1 MTRLKLFGRKWIRP
15 PGSQTTEA
23 SGRRNGQV
31 FQIIVNTAARTKS
44 DTALVLTGGGARAA
58 YQVGVLR
65 ALAHIL
71 PHGAPNPFPIVCGT
85 SAGAINAAAIAAGAT
100 DFHRAA
106 RRMQLVWRN
115 FRANQV
121 YRTDPIGIAATGAR
135 WLFEPVLRRFGMSKP
150 VSLLDNSPLRELLK
164 ARLDLH
170 EVGDVISAGILRAL
184 AITASSYDSGESI
197 TFYQG
202 NDLLSGWRRARRVGV
217 RVEIDVEHLLAS
229 SALPFIFPPTRIHRE
244 YFGDGSMRQMAPV
257 SPALHLGAQRLFVIS
272 VEREI
277 TEEPERVKVDAYP
290 SLAQIAGHALN
301 SIFLD
306 GLEADIERV
315 ERINRT
321 LRLIPPD
328 SRDPDVF
335 QLREIDVM
343 VMHPSQDLGA
353 LAAQY
358 ARTLPLAVRILLGA
372 IGGMRRDGGTLVSYL
387 LFEQDYCRALID
399 LGYKDAMMRREE
411 VERFLGPQKPGT
423 S

>member
-1 MTRLKLFGRKWIRP
+1 MNST
-15 PGSQTTEA
+15 
-23 SGRRNGQV
+23 
-31 FQIIVNTAARTKS
+31 ARTKS

-65 ALAHIL
+65 ALAHVL
-71 PHGAPNPFPIVCGT
+71 PHGISNPFPIVCGT

-100 DFHRAA
+100 DFHRAV
-106 RRMQLVWRN
+106 RRLQLVWRN

-121 YRTDPIGIAATGAR
+121 YNADPIGIASNCAR
-135 WLFEPVLRRFGMSKP
+135 WLFEPVLRRLGMSKP
-150 VSLLDNSPLRELLK
+150 VALLDNTPLGELLR

-170 EVGDVISAGILRAL
+170 EVGDVISAGVLRAL
-184 AITASSYDSGESI
+184 AITASSYLSGESI

-217 RVEIDVEHLLAS
+217 RVEIGVEHLLAS

-257 SPALHLGAQRLFVIS
+257 SPALHLGAKRLFVIS
-272 VEREI
+272 VGRQI
-277 TEEPERVKVDAYP
+277 TESQERVQVDNYP

-321 LRLIPPD
+321 LRLIPPH

-335 QLREIDVM
+335 QLREVDFM
-343 VMHPSQDLGA
+343 VMRPSQDLGA

-358 ARTLPLAVRILLGA
+358 ARTLPFAVRMLMGT

-399 LGYKDAMMRREE
+399 LGYKDTMARREE
-411 VERFLGPQKPGT
+411 VERFLGSKRSGT
-423 S
+423 

>member
-1 MTRLKLFGRKWIRP
+1 MTRLKLFDRKWIRL
-15 PGSQTTEA
+15 PGSQATEA
-23 SGRRNGQV
+23 PGRHNGQA
-31 FQIIVNTAARTKS
+31 FQVIVNTAARTKS

-106 RRMQLVWRN
+106 RRLQLVWRN

-121 YRTDPIGIAATGAR
+121 YRTDPIRLAATGVR
-135 WLFEPVLRRFGMSKP
+135 WLLEPVLRRFGMSKP
-150 VSLLDNSPLRELLK
+150 VSLLDNTPLRELLK

-170 EVGDVISAGILRAL
+170 EVGDVVSAGKLRAL

-217 RVEIDVEHLLAS
+217 RVEIGVEHLLAS

-244 YFGDGSMRQMAPV
+244 HFGDGSMRQMSPL

-272 VEREI
+272 VGREI
-277 TEEPERVKVDAYP
+277 SEQPERVKVDTYP

-306 GLEADIERV
+306 GLESDIERL

-328 SRDPDVF
+328 SRDSEVF

-358 ARTLPLAVRILLGA
+358 ARTLPLMVRILLGA

-399 LGYKDAMMRREE
+399 LGYKDTMMRREE
-411 VERFLGPQKPGT
+411 VQRFLGPQKSGT

>member
-1 MTRLKLFGRKWIRP
+1 V
-15 PGSQTTEA
+15 SQSTDA
-23 SGRRNGQV
+23 SGSSYRQTSRVVNSTV
-31 FQIIVNTAARTKS
+31 RSKSNTA
-44 DTALVLTGGGARAA
+44 LILTGGGARAA

-85 SAGAINAAAIAAGAT
+85 SAGAINAAAIASGAT

-106 RRMQLVWRN
+106 RRLQLVWRN

-121 YRTDPIGIAATGAR
+121 YRTDPIGLAASGAR
-135 WLFEPVLRRFGMSKP
+135 WIFEPLLRRLGMSKP
-150 VSLLDNSPLRELLK
+150 VALLDNTPLRELLK

-170 EVGDVISAGILRAL
+170 EIGDVIGDGKLRAL
-184 AITASSYDSGESI
+184 AVTASSYDSGESI

-217 RVEIDVEHLLAS
+217 RVEIGVEHLLAS
-229 SALPFIFPPTRIHRE
+229 SALPFIFPPTKIHRD

-257 SPALHLGAQRLFVIS
+257 SPALHLGAESLFVIS
-272 VEREI
+272 VGREI
-277 TEEPERVKVDAYP
+277 TETQERLKGNAYP

-328 SRDPDVF
+328 NRDPDVF
-335 QLREIDVM
+335 QLREVDVM
-343 VMHPSQDLGA
+343 VMRPSQDLGA

-358 ARTLPLAVRILLGA
+358 AGTLPLAVRILLGA

-387 LFEQDYCRALID
+387 LFEQGYCRALID
-399 LGYKDAMMRREE
+399 LGYKDTMNRREE
-411 VERFLGPQKPGT
+411 VERFLGPQDSGT
-423 S
+423 

>member
-1 MTRLKLFGRKWIRP
+1 MNST
-15 PGSQTTEA
+15 
-23 SGRRNGQV
+23 
-31 FQIIVNTAARTKS
+31 ARTKS

-65 ALAHIL
+65 ALAHVL
-71 PHGAPNPFPIVCGT
+71 PHGISNPFPIVCGT

-100 DFHRAA
+100 DFHRAV
-106 RRMQLVWRN
+106 RRLQLVWRN

-121 YRTDPIGIAATGAR
+121 YNADPIRIASNGAR
-135 WLFEPVLRRFGMSKP
+135 WLFEPLLRRLGMSKP
-150 VSLLDNSPLRELLK
+150 VALLDNTPLGELLR

-170 EVGDVISAGILRAL
+170 EVGDVISAGVLRAL
-184 AITASSYDSGESI
+184 AITASSYISGESI

-217 RVEIDVEHLLAS
+217 RVEIGVEHLLAS

-257 SPALHLGAQRLFVIS
+257 SPALHLGAKRLFVIS
-272 VEREI
+272 VGRQI
-277 TEEPERVKVDAYP
+277 TESQERVQVDNYP

-321 LRLIPPD
+321 LRLIPPH

-335 QLREIDVM
+335 QLREVDFLVM
-343 VMHPSQDLGA
+343 RPSQDLGA

-358 ARTLPLAVRILLGA
+358 ARTLPFAVRMLMGT

-399 LGYKDAMMRREE
+399 LGYKDTMARREE
-411 VERFLGPQKPGT
+411 VERFLGSKRSGT
-423 S
+423 